1 MNHDV
6 GTIACNTA
14 RRTRTCGRRLGLL
27 LQPGDVVGLEGEL
40 GAGKTLFVGGVA
52 AGLGLAPGYRVASP
66 TFTLINEYPGRLPI
80 VHVDLYR
87 LDDQAEMQEIGILD
101 YLGGPCVCLVEW
113 FGRLAGA
120 RLPDHLQV
128 TIEVTGDHT
137 RRLRVA
143 GSGPRASELV
153 RRWIAACAS

>member
-1 MNHDV
+1 MTHDV
-6 GTIACNTA
+6 GTIACDNA
-14 RRTRTCGRRLGLL
+14 RRTRSCGRRLGLL

-87 LDDQAEMQEIGILD
+87 LGDQAEMQEIGILD

-120 RLPDHLQV
+120 RLPGYLRL
-128 TIEVTGDHT
+128 TIEVTGDHA
-137 RRLRVA
+137 RLFRVA
-143 GSGPRASELV
+143 GSGARAVALA
-153 RRWIAACAS
+153 RRWIDACTS